1 MAKKNMTTN
10 EDDLLY
16 LNKFDDQYQQIL
28 DNVEVNQSS
37 DSETTD
43 LLNFRVINA
52 NNEYPQ
58 KNASKVNKDI
68 K

>member
-1 MAKKNMTTN
+1 MAKKNITTSK
-10 EDDLLY
+10 DDLLH
-16 LNKFDDQYQQIL
+16 LNNFDDQYQQIL
-28 DNVEVNQSS
+28 DNVDINQSS

-43 LLNFRVINA
+43 LLNFRVVNT

-58 KNASKVNKDI
+58 KNTSKVNKDI

>member
-28 DNVEVNQSS
+28 DNVDVNQSS

-43 LLNFRVINA
+43 LLNFRVVNT

-58 KNASKVNKDI
+58 KNASKVNKDV